1 MRYANGKVNEIQIAY
16 IGGGSMY
23 WAKNLIADL
32 ALEEQLSGTIRLYDL
47 DYGKAKNNEKLGN
60 SVSAYE
66 DAKSHWKYKAYET
79 LQEALTGA
87 DFVFISILPGTF
99 AEMAIDVHEPEKAGI
114 YQPVGDTT
122 GPGGLIRALRTIPMY
137 VEFAEAIER
146 CAPDAWVFN
155 YTNPMTL
162 CTRTLYEVFP
172 KIKAF
177 GCCHEIFGTQ
187 GLLIRMLKDLEG
199 IENVQR
205 DDIQVNVLGINHF
218 TWIDQAT
225 YRNIDLFP
233 LYRRFVDKYYEAGF
247 ETSKNGWRT
256 NTYTAANR
264 VKFDL
269 FRRFG
274 LIAAAGDRHLAE
286 FMPPWYV
293 KDKETIDSWMF
304 GLTTVP
310 SRVEKNEAAAAY
322 YARLISGEEKLPLR
336 ASGEEE
342 IRQLKGL
349 LGLQPFVTNVNLPNV
364 GQMKGIP
371 LGAVVETNAAFSG
384 NRLSPVHAGELP
396 VDVNGLVL
404 RHVMNQETI
413 LQAALKRDKNLA
425 FHAFVADPLVTI
437 GVNEAEELFE
447 KMMKQT
453 KSYLPGWNL

>member
-1 MRYANGKVNEIQIAY
+1 MRYADGKVSEIQIAY

-47 DYGKAKNNEKLGN
+47 DHGKAKNNEKLGN
-60 SVSAYE
+60 SVSSYE
-66 DAKSHWKYKAYET
+66 DAKSKWEYKAYET
-79 LQEALTGA
+79 LSEALTGV

-99 AEMAIDVHEPEKAGI
+99 AEMAVDVHEPEKYGI

-122 GPGGLIRALRTIPMY
+122 GPGGLMRALRTIPMY
-137 VEFAEAIER
+137 VTFAEAIER
-146 CAPDAWVFN
+146 YAPDAWVFN

-162 CTRTLYEVFP
+162 CTRTLYEIFP
-172 KIKAF
+172 KIKAL

-187 GLLIRMLKDLEG
+187 GLLIRMLKEMEG
-199 IENVQR
+199 IEGVQR

-225 YRNIDLFP
+225 YRNKDLFP
-233 LYRRFVDKYYEAGF
+233 MYSEFVDKYYQEGF

-269 FRRFG
+269 FIRYG
-274 LIAAAGDRHLAE
+274 LIAAAGDRHLVE

-293 KDKETIDSWMF
+293 KDKETIASWMF

-310 SRVEKNEAAAAY
+310 SRVEKNAAAAEY
-322 YARLISGEEKLPLR
+322 YARLISGEEKLPLK

-349 LGLQPFVTNVNLPNV
+349 IGLQSFVTNVNLPNA

-384 NRLSPVHAGELP
+384 NSLKPIHAGELP
-396 VDVNGLVL
+396 VEVNSLVL

-413 LQAALKRDKNLA
+413 LKAALERDENLA
-425 FHAFVADPLVTI
+425 FHAFVNDPLVTI
-437 GVNEAEELFE
+437 GINEAEELFE
-447 KMMKQT
+447 TMLMKT
-453 KSYLPGWNL
+453 KSYLPGWDL

>member
-1 MRYANGKVNEIQIAY
+1 MKFSNGKASDIQIAY

-32 ALEEQLSGTIRLYDL
+32 ALDEELSGKVRLYDL
-47 DYGKAKNNEKLGN
+47 DYGKAKKNEKLGN
-60 SVSAYE
+60 SVSDYAE
-66 DAKSHWKYKAYET
+66 AKSKWTYEAYET
-79 LQEALTGA
+79 LADALTGS

-99 AEMAIDVHEPEKAGI
+99 AEMHSDVHEPEKYGI

-122 GPGGLIRALRTIPMY
+122 GPGGLVRALRTIPMY
-137 VEFAEAIER
+137 VEFAQAIEKY
-146 CAPDAWVFN
+146 APDAWVFN

-187 GLLIRMLKDLEG
+187 GLLIRMLRDLEG
-199 IENVQR
+199 IEGLHR
-205 DDIQVNVLGINHF
+205 DDIRVNVLGINHF

-225 YRNIDLFP
+225 YKNVDLFP
-233 LYRRFVDKYYEAGF
+233 LYRRFVDKYYEEGF
-247 ETSKNGWRT
+247 EHNKDAWKT

-269 FRRFG
+269 FRRYG

-286 FMPPWYV
+286 FVPPWYT
-293 KDKETIDSWMF
+293 KDPETVRAWKF

-310 SRVEKNEAAAAY
+310 SRVDKHKATEEQYNK
-322 YARLISGEEKLPLR
+322 LIGGQEKLVLK

-342 IRQLKGL
+342 VRQLKGL
-349 LGLQPFVTNVNLPNV
+349 IGLQPFVTNVNLPNV
-364 GQMKGIP
+364 GQMQGVP

-384 NRLSPVHAGELP
+384 NSLRPVHAGELP
-396 VDVNGLVL
+396 VEVNSLVM
-404 RHVMNQETI
+404 RHVLNQETI
-413 LQAALKRDKNLA
+413 LKAALKRDKALA
-425 FHAFVADPLVTI
+425 FSAFVNDPLVTI
-437 GVNEAEELFE
+437 DIGPAEELFE
-447 KMMKQT
+447 TMLRNT
-453 KSYLPGWNL
+453 EAYLKGWEL